1 MDVEVGVNIV
11 DLGLVYK
18 VVVSGDRAGV
28 DITTTSPSCPVHVS
42 MAEEVRQVI
51 LRKVPSLSEV
61 EVQVVRDPPWTPE
74 RMSRGGKEASGWEL
88 TPIVTFIYPGNDIFC
103 AEAQGKELTK
113 SITRR

>member
-1 MDVEVGVNIV
+1 MTQKAQNPVEQAVWDALTEVMDVEVGVSIV

-18 VVVSGDRAGV
+18 VIVSGDRAGV

-74 RMSRGGKEASGWEL
+74 RMSEAAKNLLGGG
-88 TPIVTFIYPGNDIFC
+88 
-103 AEAQGKELTK
+103 
-113 SITRR
+113 

>member
-1 MDVEVGVNIV
+1 MTKKGHNPVEQAIWNALTEVMDVEVGVNIV

-18 VVVSGDRAGV
+18 VVVSSDRAGV

-74 RMSRGGKEASGWEL
+74 RMSEAAKKLLGGG
-88 TPIVTFIYPGNDIFC
+88 
-103 AEAQGKELTK
+103 
-113 SITRR
+113 

>member
-1 MDVEVGVNIV
+1 MTQKAQNPVEQAVWDALTEVMDVEVGVSIV

-18 VVVSGDRAGV
+18 VIVSGDRAGV

-61 EVQVVRDPPWTPE
+61 EVQVVRDPLWTPE
-74 RMSRGGKEASGWEL
+74 RMSEAAKNLLGGG
-88 TPIVTFIYPGNDIFC
+88 
-103 AEAQGKELTK
+103 
-113 SITRR
+113 

>member
-1 MDVEVGVNIV
+1 MTQKAQNPVEQAVWDALTEVMDVEVGVSIV

-18 VVVSGDRAGV
+18 VIVSGDRAGV

-74 RMSRGGKEASGWEL
+74 RMSEAAKKLLGGGL
-88 TPIVTFIYPGNDIFC
+88 TP
-103 AEAQGKELTK
+103 
-113 SITRR
+113 